1 MTPTPATAPVQVVLC
16 LPILHGLTGRQVLL
30 GLKQRGFGAGHVV
43 APGGKI
49 EPGESPAQ
57 AAARELHEETSVL
70 TDPAT
75 LEPVA
80 RVYFRFPANPQ
91 ADMDCQV
98 FMTSEFSG
106 MAEPSDELIPGW
118 YPIGHLPLSQMWE
131 DSPLWLNRLFSGERF
146 DALVRLGD
154 DNESVAHFATLDWP
168 AGQLPDTAAMES
180 DFPASS

>member
-1 MTPTPATAPVQVVLC
+1 MAPTPATPPVQVVLC
-16 LPILHGLTGRQVLL
+16 LPILNGLTGRQVLL

-75 LEPVA
+75 LEPAA
-80 RVYFRFPANPQ
+80 RVYFRFPANPA

-98 FMTSEFSG
+98 FLTTEFSG
-106 MAEPSDELIPGW
+106 MAAASDELLPGW
-118 YPIGHLPLSQMWE
+118 YPVGHLPLDRMWE
-131 DSPLWLNRLFSGERF
+131 DSPLWLDRLFRGERF

-154 DNESVAHFATLDWP
+154 DNESVAHFATIAWP
-168 AGQLPDTAAMES
+168 EGTMPDAPATES
-180 DFPASS
+180 DFPTPA